1 MESIENI
8 GRTSPVEMTL
18 DASAKTSFR
27 ETAKWAKFLSIVGM
41 VSTVLIIIFA
51 VVALVSSSLM
61 NTMYPS
67 LSRFGGGMNIFIG
80 LLYFIIAAIY
90 IYPIVK
96 LYQFS
101 NLSKD
106 ALASEDSGIL
116 SKALLAQKSM
126 FKFMGIVT
134 IVVIS
139 IYVLLFVFGIFGF
152 IFMDMLQ

>member
-106 ALASEDSGIL
+106 ALASEDSGLL
-116 SKALLAQKSM
+116 SQALLAQKSM